1 MQKHFRGL
9 LGTTHDDRSELSDMV
24 WLAEL
29 GMPAMKRLYELDGSF
44 VDVFNDVAGIG
55 CRLNWECSETEIYL
69 YDSPTANFS
78 EPLACCPIVDGEAQ
92 LPHGYALQSKRR
104 GSSHPFGIL
113 PGSKLRQLVVNF
125 LDEQYWAGMPGGR
138 LEPQ

>member
-1 MQKHFRGL
+1 MSTGICLPSMQKHFRGL

-69 YDSPTANFS
+69 YDSEPTGG
-78 EPLACCPIVDGEAQ
+78 PL
-92 LPHGYALQSKRR
+92 
-104 GSSHPFGIL
+104 
-113 PGSKLRQLVVNF
+113 
-125 LDEQYWAGMPGGR
+125 MPA
-138 LEPQ
+138 